1 MRNSL
6 DGTIDRETT
15 KSKLLDQTSDD
26 NGCRQ
31 PLYRPKEDMMK
42 LKKSTTTTGSRVRR
56 TVAQKI
62 EVIRLITNDGVKGAD
77 ALEQVFGDTTT
88 DAMRNH
94 PHSIVAGYRTA
105 IQKLIDKGDAETIA
119 LLQQAELVDDDSN
132 DADDEDAHDQAD
144 AIAE

>member
-1 MRNSL
+1 
-6 DGTIDRETT
+6 
-15 KSKLLDQTSDD
+15 
-26 NGCRQ
+26 
-31 PLYRPKEDMMK
+31 MK

-56 TVAQKI
+56 TIADKV